1 MSYLAFHLLVEH
13 MSLLAAETGEL
24 EQSLHQYRCRQRS
37 AWAQPA
43 VEEAFEGLE
52 TWELL
57 EEEEQG
63 CL

>member
-1 MSYLAFHLLVEH
+1 MSYLAFRQLAEH
-13 MSLLAAETGEL
+13 MLWLAVETVEL
-24 EQSLHQYRCRQRS
+24 EPSSRQCHYHRRL

-43 VEEAFEGLE
+43 VEEAFEGPE